1 MPEEEKRTP
10 EQKRNDERK
19 VALHNLKDRG
29 ITDLAAPY
37 LLRKTGEYVES
48 AVHDFKYLPLIS
60 SPTKSTYS
68 LIAGRLLDSRE
79 DGERYTGSVSESYI
93 RKKAS
98 EIIDE
103 SLGRV
108 TVNDILKLMGSE
120 EKIKDGYGKKYL
132 SDLRES
138 ENEEDKKIFD
148 KVANGY
154 LEYLNDIK
162 DAEALSIRAGLHRG
176 GLEEI
181 LVERKTQNGG

>member
-1 MPEEEKRTP
+1 MPEEDNRTP

-19 VALHNLKDRG
+19 VALHNLRDRG

-37 LLRKTGEYVES
+37 LLKKTGEYVES

-60 SPTKSTYS
+60 SPTRSTYS
-68 LIAGRLLDSRE
+68 LILGRLLDSRE

-93 RKKAS
+93 IKKAA
-98 EIIDE
+98 EIVDE

-120 EKIKDGYGKKYL
+120 EKIREDYREKYL
-132 SDLRES
+132 SDLGKS
-138 ENEEDKKIFD
+138 ENEEDKKIF
-148 KVANGY
+148 KRVVNGY
-154 LEYLNDIK
+154 LEYLKDIK
-162 DAEALSIRAGLHRG
+162 AAEALSARARLYRG

-181 LVERKTQNGG
+181 LVERETGNGE